1 MSVTVPVP
9 IARHLTS
16 YLVAAVA
23 AVALALAV
31 VAALVVANDDAS
43 PSPRSHS
50 SVTEELPSR
59 FSEGHDPITT
69 GVPQELPSRF
79 SEGHSPS
86 ADATGR

>member
-9 IARHLTS
+9 ITRHLMS

-23 AVALALAV
+23 TIALAVAV
-31 VAALVVANDDAS
+31 VAAFAVANDDAS

-50 SVTEELPSR
+50 SVTSELPCR
-59 FSEGHDPITT
+59 FCEGR
-69 GVPQELPSRF
+69 GA
-79 SEGHSPS
+79 S